1 MEIELFIQTCD
12 QCKDKCEHK
21 QESINEEIKSIDK
34 QIAEFKVR
42 CIQCHQCVD
51 TSDVRKFC
59 TDCPRC
65 LEERNCLVT
74 GTHDNMSLDL
84 FIITKYLLIMS

>member
-1 MEIELFIQTCD
+1 MEIELLIQTCD
-12 QCKDKCEHK
+12 QCKDKCENK
-21 QESINEEIKSIDK
+21 QESINAEIKSIDK

-74 GTHDNMSLDL
+74 GTHDMSLDL
-84 FIITKYLLIMS
+84 FIITKYLLIRS